1 MAEDITKYAEQVVS
15 KLTGNDE
22 MISKF
27 KADPAKTVT
36 SLLGIKLDDNIIQ
49 SIISLV
55 KGKLD
60 LGELTKKGGF
70 LDKIKKLLGIG
81 K

>member
-1 MAEDITKYAEQVVS
+1 MADDITKYAEQVIS
-15 KLTGNDE
+15 KITGNNE

-27 KADPAKTVT
+27 KSNPAKTVT
-36 SLLGIKLDDNIIQ
+36 DLLGIKLDDNIIQ
-49 SIISLV
+49 SIIKLV
-55 KGKLD
+55 TSKLD
-60 LGELTKKGGF
+60 LGELTKKGGL